1 MTVVYFFLILSLLI
15 LAHEGGHFFLAKKS
29 GIKVEEFGLGIPPRL
44 WGIKIGETTYSINL
58 LPFGGFVRL
67 YGEEGRVS
75 KDKQR
80 SFFGKSKKVRIG
92 VLLAGVMMNFILAIG
107 LFCLVYSVLGIPE
120 QTKQVRVLTVMEESP
135 ADRAGLKEGDVI
147 VAVADQE
154 ISDTGYFIEMIDQ
167 QREIPV
173 VLKVSRSNENPCRE
187 TIFGGDQTGGGDD
200 NYSYCQNGQ
209 FFAVVTPRENPPDN
223 EGAIGIIISDTQVKH
238 YSFWKMIPKA
248 IYSGT
253 EEAFFWARQMIVV
266 LRQVL
271 KGVFT
276 GQGIPAEI
284 AGPVGIYQATGAV
297 SQSGFWALVHFT
309 GILSINLA
317 IFNLIPFPA
326 LDGGRVAFV
335 LAEKI
340 IGQRKR
346 ERIEK
351 WANQIGMVLL
361 ISLLIIITINDLRR
375 SLG

>member
-284 AGPVGIYQATGAV
+284 AGPVGIYQATGTV